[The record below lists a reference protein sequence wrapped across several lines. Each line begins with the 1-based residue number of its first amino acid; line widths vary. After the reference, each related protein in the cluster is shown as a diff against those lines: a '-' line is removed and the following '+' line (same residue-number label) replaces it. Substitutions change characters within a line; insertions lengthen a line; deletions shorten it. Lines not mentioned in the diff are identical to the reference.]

1 LGKCPK
7 QFHENLSGSGFNPWS
22 LDKYH
27 NDLEHNLVD
36 MTQGVLRSRAVDL
49 WSDPALDLALA
60 PLLSSLF
67 STSSYDS
74 DK

>member
-7 QFHENLSGSGFNPWS
+7 QFHENLSGNGFKPWS

-27 NDLEHNLVD
+27 NDHEHNLVD

-49 WSDPALDLALA
+49 WSNLALT